1 MTAGT
6 EVLAAWPPAAVAT
19 VVGSLLALAGTG
31 IGVVWST
38 VRWRQE
44 RDRNE
49 RAHRWAQVTWAIKM
63 ICAGDV
69 ARSEIGARAVDAM
82 YEMQIP
88 GQIDDPI
95 ARVVVK
101 FLVEGDDHVP
111 DPSND
116 GRTSADP

>member
-31 IGVVWST
+31 IG
-38 VRWRQE
+38 
-44 RDRNE
+44 
-49 RAHRWAQVTWAIKM
+49 
-63 ICAGDV
+63 
-69 ARSEIGARAVDAM
+69 ARAVDAT
-82 YEMQIP
+82 YEMQTP
-88 GQIDDPI
+88 GQVDDPI

-111 DPSND
+111 DPSDD